1 MSAAHPPTQDTGPE
15 TRARRGRKDRIL
27 LALAAGAILFSSL
40 LWAWYIIA
48 FGVDIPRMDQLNTPG
63 EQIAAAAQGEL
74 DFNLL
79 IKQHNESRKLLP
91 NLISLSLYEIRGYWD
106 LRAELLMGWLMGVLC
121 LVAIAQLSWL
131 TTRKI
136 VSTAALTALF
146 SGLLWSSHTFYF
158 HFFSVT
164 FERYLPQLLLL
175 FITMGFF
182 RYGVSWSAVVFAS
195 LASAMSQFS
204 YASGVVVW
212 PLALALILL
221 LEPGEVRKNGSKIL
235 FFLLSAAPF
244 FWLFFRDYVTP
255 GHHTPLTAIL
265 DVPLSSMFLY
275 VIHFVGNGITNNSVS
290 ITIIGVLF
298 LGMYLALVTYVFVS
312 GRNDPAWR
320 GRVVWVVVGSYSLA
334 QATLSMIGRLQ
345 GAMMPEDRL
354 DYVTHP
360 FYLITS
366 VLALLLLTVPP
377 RAQRKLHVIGI
388 ALALAL
394 ASTSLKPVLQERML
408 YLQSDLDYARSCF
421 LLVDHFQEPHCL
433 DSLHWHK
440 TSQVHLL
447 KRASPQL
454 QTPVLESLEF
464 GFDSDPHG
472 VSWETRKDSEVATGV
487 AQIAGRKAAAVVAIT
502 QQDGIHDV
510 IRIERVGFTRSS
522 STGGFEPL
530 ADPSGWVMK
539 IDRSRIEDPC
549 ALGIYAMQ
557 NESGVLHEIT
567 GARRSGCKAS
577 N

>member
-1 MSAAHPPTQDTGPE
+1 M
-15 TRARRGRKDRIL
+15 DRIL

-48 FGVDIPRMDQLNTPG
+48 YGVDIPRMDQLNTPA

-106 LRAELLMGWLMGVLC
+106 LRAELLMGWLLGVLC
-121 LVAIAQLSWL
+121 LAAIAQLSWL

-136 VSTAALTALF
+136 MSTAALTALF
-146 SGLLWSSHTFYF
+146 SGLLWSAHTFYF

-175 FITMGFF
+175 FITTGFF
-182 RYGVSWSAVVFAS
+182 RYGVSWAAVVFAS

-221 LEPGEVRKNGSKIL
+221 LERGEVRKNRSKIL
-235 FFLLSAAPF
+235 FFVLSAVPF

-290 ITIIGVLF
+290 ITIIGILF

-320 GRVVWVVVGSYSLA
+320 ERVVWVVVGSYSLA
-334 QATLSMIGRLQ
+334 QAILSMIGRLP

-360 FYLITS
+360 FYLITA

-394 ASTSLKPVLQERML
+394 TSTSVKPVMRQRML
-408 YLQSDLDYARSCF
+408 MLESDLQYARSC
-421 LLVDHFQEPHCL
+421 LLLLNRLQQPDCL
-433 DSLHWHK
+433 DGLYWDDQWR
-440 TSQVHLL
+440 TPHLR
-447 KRASPQL
+447 RASPLL
-454 QTPVLESLEF
+454 QQPILESLEF
-464 GFDSDPHG
+464 GSDSDPHD
-472 VSWETRKDSEVATGV
+472 VSWKSLSDSAVATGV
-487 AQIAGRKAAAVVAIT
+487 ARIAGQRADAVVAIKD
-502 QQDGIHDV
+502 QSGVLDIV
-510 IRIERVGFTRSS
+510 RIERVGFTRSP
-522 STGGFEPL
+522 STGRIEPL
-530 ADPSGWVMK
+530 ADPAGWVMK
-539 IDRSRIEDPC
+539 LGRSEKNDLC
-549 ALGIYAMQ
+549 ALRIYAMQ
-557 NESGVLHEIT
+557 NESGLLHEIMDAHSSHCDPRNEIDP
-567 GARRSGCKAS
+567 ARE
-577 N
+577 

>member
-1 MSAAHPPTQDTGPE
+1 M
-15 TRARRGRKDRIL
+15 DRIL

-48 FGVDIPRMDQLNTPG
+48 YGVDIPRMDQLNTPA

-121 LVAIAQLSWL
+121 LAAIAQLSWL

-136 VSTAALTALF
+136 MSTAALTALF
-146 SGLLWSSHTFYF
+146 SGLLWSAHTFYF

-175 FITMGFF
+175 LVAMGFLRF
-182 RYGVSWSAVVFAS
+182 GVRWLTVIFAS
-195 LASAMSQFS
+195 LSCAIAQFS
-204 YASGVVVW
+204 YASGVVIW
-212 PLALALILL
+212 PLALVLILL
-221 LEPGEVRKNGSKIL
+221 SEPGAWRRNGLRIL
-235 FFLLSAAPF
+235 FFVLSALPF
-244 FWLFFRDYVTP
+244 FYLFFSNYVTP
-255 GHHTPLTAIL
+255 EHHIPLTAIL
-265 DVPLSSMFLY
+265 DVSPWSMFLY

-320 GRVVWVVVGSYSLA
+320 ERVVWVVVGSYSLA
-334 QATLSMIGRLQ
+334 QAILSMIGRLP

-377 RAQRKLHVIGI
+377 RAQRKLHVVGI

-394 ASTSLKPVLQERML
+394 TSTSVKPVLKRRILLLENN
-408 YLQSDLDYARSCF
+408 LQYARSC
-421 LLVDHFQEPHCL
+421 LLLLNHFQQPGCL
-433 DSLHWHK
+433 NGLHWDDQWRNHY
-440 TSQVHLL
+440 L
-447 KRASPQL
+447 REASPLLRQ
-454 QTPVLESLEF
+454 PILESLDF
-464 GFDSDPHG
+464 GSESDPHD
-472 VSWETRKDSEVATGV
+472 VSWKSLSDSDVATGV
-487 AQIAGRKAAAVVAIT
+487 ARIAGQRAEAVVAIKD
-502 QQDGIHDV
+502 QGGVLDIV
-510 IRIERVGFTRSS
+510 RIERVGFTRSP
-522 STGGFEPL
+522 STGRIEPL
-530 ADPSGWVMK
+530 ADPAGWVMK
-539 IDRSRIEDPC
+539 LGRSEKNDLC
-549 ALGIYAMQ
+549 ALRIYAMQ
-557 NESGVLHEIT
+557 NESGLLHEIMDAHSSHCDPRNEIDP
-567 GARRSGCKAS
+567 ARE
-577 N
+577 